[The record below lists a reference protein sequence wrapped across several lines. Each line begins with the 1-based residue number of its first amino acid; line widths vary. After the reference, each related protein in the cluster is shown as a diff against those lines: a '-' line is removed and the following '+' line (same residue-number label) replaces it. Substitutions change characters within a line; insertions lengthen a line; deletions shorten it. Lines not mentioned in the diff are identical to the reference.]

1 MLWQTQLNHRQ
12 THRNTVLWSQ
22 SATCSIYSSP
32 LVLCTCCQVNNH
44 GEARRQEEEFFPPK
58 KIWEPRKSRLRLLFK
73 KLFFNKVYEYEL
85 LKTQCNFFLIEHASQ
100 GAMCKHESFSKTK
113 DTKYSRA
120 VHHACMYVLYWLSRD
135 NIKWER
141 FVYTRINIWKQYRL
155 PESCT
160 A

>member
-22 SATCSIYSSP
+22 SATCRIYSSP

-120 VHHACMYVLYWLSRD
+120 VHHACMCCIGSAGIILNEKGLFTQ
-135 NIKWER
+135 E
-141 FVYTRINIWKQYRL
+141 
-155 PESCT
+155 
-160 A
+160 

>member
-12 THRNTVLWSQ
+12 AHRNTVLWSQ

-85 LKTQCNFFLIEHASQ
+85 LKTQCNFFFNRTHITGCHVQTWIIFQNKRHKIQQSSAPCL
-100 GAMCKHESFSKTK
+100 
-113 DTKYSRA
+113 
-120 VHHACMYVLYWLSRD
+120 YVFYWLSRD

-141 FVYTRINIWKQYRL
+141 FVYTRINISKQYRL
-155 PESCT
+155 SESCT